1 MEITKR
7 LSTNVYSTD
16 QIAHLEEF
24 CNRCDSEG
32 YQNNKSLAAMKLDWC
47 LSIGGQFFLTY
58 LDNAIISVSGCHPL
72 PEIDQGTYRMVFRGA
87 TLNKY
92 QNIFNIVSKTH
103 MNSIPFL
110 YHMPKQID
118 WAKEQGYDNF
128 VITTNIDNT
137 NIPSMNK
144 SHSVLNSLSRQG
156 LVECIV
162 DKKTLFYSEQSVW
175 KLNVE
180 KINKIRTEFKTRHRI
195 D

>member
-7 LSTNVYSTD
+7 LNTTIYSSD

-24 CNRCDSEG
+24 CNQCDLED

-58 LDNAIISVSGCHPL
+58 LDDVVISVSGCHPL
-72 PEIDQGTYRMVFRGA
+72 PEIDQCTYRMVFRGA

-110 YHMPKQID
+110 YHMPRQID

-128 VITTNIDNT
+128 VITTNIDNA

-144 SHSVLNSLSRQG
+144 SHSVLTSLSRQG

-162 DKKTLFYSEQSVW
+162 DKTTLFYSEQSVW
-175 KLNVE
+175 KINVE
-180 KINKIRTEFKTRHRI
+180 KINKIRTEFKTRHGI